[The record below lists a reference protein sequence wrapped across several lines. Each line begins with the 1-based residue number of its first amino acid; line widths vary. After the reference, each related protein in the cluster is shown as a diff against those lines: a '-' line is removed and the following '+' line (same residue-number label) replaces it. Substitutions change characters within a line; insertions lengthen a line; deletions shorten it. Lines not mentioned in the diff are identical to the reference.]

1 MLRRTQK
8 EESAWKSITIFV
20 FGIFKYKMCKY
31 NLEREQNNQL
41 KYVIPKFLSK
51 CNLKANTLFEY
62 QITN

>member
-41 KYVIPKFLSK
+41 KYLIKFSSK
-51 CNLKANTLFEY
+51 YNLNAEHNLNTKL
-62 QITN
+62 QN

>member
-41 KYVIPKFLSK
+41 KYLKFPSK
-51 CNLKANTLFEY
+51 CNMNANT
-62 QITN
+62 

>member
-20 FGIFKYKMCKY
+20 FGIFKYKMCKN

-41 KYVIPKFLSK
+41 KNVI
-51 CNLKANTLFEY
+51 
-62 QITN
+62 